1 MIQVYSEALK
11 KTISVDR
18 LIANIQGTSDGPTV
32 VFFSGIHGNEPA
44 GVFALEESLRK
55 IKPED
60 VRGSIY
66 GVSGNLK
73 ALRQKQRY
81 IDEDLN
87 RIWTEHNLNKLERK
101 EKLNKEEHEQLELYV
116 FLNEILNKGKPPY
129 YFIDLHTT
137 SSKTVPFITIN
148 DALINRRFSNQF
160 PIPTVLGIEEYL
172 NGPLLSYINSLGYV
186 SLGFESGQHDEIKAI
201 SNSISFIYLTLV
213 FTKIMGRD
221 DVPSFLEHFKTLESE
236 SKSIRGVFE
245 VIYLHKI
252 MEQQPFKMLNGFENF
267 QSVKKGKPLALSNN
281 ETLCSK
287 YNAQIFMPLYQPQG
301 QEGFFIIRK
310 IKPFFLKLSTTLRQF
325 KMDEMLIILPGV
337 SWEDSKKQVL
347 TVNLNTARFLVKPL
361 FHLFGYRNKQ
371 IDKTHL
377 KLYNRERTAKTKMYA
392 KEVWYK
398 TPV

>member
-101 EKLNKEEHEQLELYV
+101 EKLNNEEHEQLELYV
-116 FLNEILNKGKPPY
+116 FLKKILNKGKPPY

-221 DVPSFLEHFKTLESE
+221 NVPSFLEHFKTLESE